1 MMEKRASS
9 SRECILEDGRIIINS
24 SEEDLSIFLRDLE
37 LEYEIEI
44 EYRGR
49 CG

>member
-1 MMEKRASS
+1 MKFVEIAV
-9 SRECILEDGRIIINS
+9 LEDGRVIINS

-37 LEYEIEI
+37 LDFEI
-44 EYRGR
+44 EYEGR

>member
-1 MMEKRASS
+1 MKFIEIAV
-9 SRECILEDGRIIINS
+9 LEDGKVIINS
-24 SEEDLSIFLRDLE
+24 SEEDLSIFLEDLGF
-37 LEYEIEI
+37 EI